1 MSGRFD
7 SLAAVLECLAQMQS
21 NLLGMKQM
29 RDYVGHGLGGVML
42 EVLIEEAEWQIGEIK
57 RRLSQ

>member
-1 MSGRFD
+1 
-7 SLAAVLECLAQMQS
+7 
-21 NLLGMKQM
+21 M
-29 RDYVGHGLGGVML
+29 RDYVGHGLGRVML

>member
-29 RDYVGHGLGGVML
+29 RDYVGHGLGRVML